1 MIAMNG
7 VHTTMT
13 TNPMRRAFDVPLRF
27 LCIVLALLLL
37 LPQPAHAARKTKSKV
52 RSKAVVAAP
61 AQPATPMS
69 VFCIETGTGLVT
81 YEQEADRP
89 RPPASMVKMMM
100 MLMLAEGVDA
110 GKWRLEDEI
119 DISAHAEGMGGTQVN
134 LKAGERWPIGEL
146 AMAIAIASANDASM
160 ALAEGLWGGVK
171 EYLEAANARA
181 VELGMNNTVY
191 HSVHGLPP
199 DDKKSFDM
207 TTARDMARLALEY
220 LKHERIR
227 TWVQTREY
235 AFRNGT
241 ARHASTNKLLWRMED
256 CDGLKTG
263 YIKAA
268 GFCIT
273 ATAERDGVR
282 LVCVVMGA
290 PTLSDRFRLA
300 EDFMERGFA
309 RVQRVRVVG
318 VDQHVG
324 PIPVRLGIPDQLS
337 LQPEHD
343 VWVTIRSEDKER
355 LEIWA
360 EHPERLIGPLTAGT
374 PVGQVQVLLDGEV
387 LASSALLVPRDVEAR
402 GWMLTI
408 EDGVARW
415 VGLDNPPPSA
425 APHQ

>member
-13 TNPMRRAFDVPLRF
+13 TTFSRTACQTFLR
-27 LCIVLALLLL
+27 CVCLLLAVAL
-37 LPQPAHAARKTKSKV
+37 AGQPTAAAATRKSKSKP
-52 RSKAVVAAP
+52 RSKAVAAP

-81 YEQEADRP
+81 YELEADRP

-100 MLMLAEGVDA
+100 MLMISEGVDA
-110 GKWRLEDEI
+110 GKWRLDDEL
-119 DISAHAEGMGGTQVN
+119 DISSHSESMGGTQVN
-134 LKAGERWPIGEL
+134 LKKGERWPISEL
-146 AMAIAIASANDASM
+146 SMAIAVASANDASM

-181 VELGMNNTVY
+181 VELGMNNTVF

-199 DDKKSFDM
+199 DDRKTFDM
-207 TTARDMARLALEY
+207 TTARDMARLALEC

-227 TWVQTREY
+227 GWVHTREY

-241 ARHASTNKLLWRMED
+241 VKHANTNKLLWRMDD

-268 GFCIT
+268 GFCVT
-273 ATAERDGVR
+273 ATAERNGVR

-290 PTLSDRFRLA
+290 PTLADRFRLA
-300 EDFMERGFA
+300 EDYLERGFT
-309 RVQRVRVVG
+309 RVERVRVVG
-318 VDQHVG
+318 VDQPVG
-324 PIPVRLGIPDQLS
+324 PIPVRLGIPNELS

-343 VWVTIRSEDKER
+343 VWVTIRSEDKSR

-360 EHPERLIGPLTAGT
+360 EHPQRLIGPLAAGT
-374 PVGQVQVLLDGEV
+374 AVGEVQVLLDGEV

-415 VGLDNPPPSA
+415 VGLDNPPPT
-425 APHQ
+425 PN